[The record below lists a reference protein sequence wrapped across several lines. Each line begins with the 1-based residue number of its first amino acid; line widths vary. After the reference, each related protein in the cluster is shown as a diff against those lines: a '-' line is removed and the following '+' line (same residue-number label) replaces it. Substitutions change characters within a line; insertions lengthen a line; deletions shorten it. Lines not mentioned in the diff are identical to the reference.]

1 MPGRVPVTTRRAL
14 LLNRN
19 DAAQLVVGFRDDGW
33 WSARGTSDERFSGS
47 NARGASSRGL
57 CLWTREPRRG
67 IACAC
72 RRAARCPAGDAVRR
86 TSEPSIRESKSGK
99 ARPVT
104 CQVGAPASSLHAS
117 RIMIRVEV
125 IPPEFDLSRPVK
137 RRESAAASSSIDI
150 FTGKN
155 QRLKSRYRRVD
166 PRSIVGQRGSGDT
179 NETDFR
185 TRRMAGTQ
193 SLFSREVRVSSE
205 PRLGNAVT
213 EHRRVHV
220 RGNLYYTVASGAPRA
235 QPTPRFGHS
244 NVGSRG
250 GPRNRS
256 HDGRR
261 GAGAGGDA
269 AVARATGR
277 ARVGLGASR
286 YLQTGGA

>member
-1 MPGRVPVTTRRAL
+1 M
-14 LLNRN
+14 
-19 DAAQLVVGFRDDGW
+19 
-33 WSARGTSDERFSGS
+33 

-57 CLWTREPRRG
+57 CLWTREPRRSV
-67 IACAC
+67 ACAC

-137 RRESAAASSSIDI
+137 RRESAAASRDSIDI

-185 TRRMAGTQ
+185 IVEW
-193 SLFSREVRVSSE
+193 REHNLCFRVKFGFLPNARSWKCGYRTP
-205 PRLGNAVT
+205 PRP
-213 EHRRVHV
+213 RSDV
-220 RGNLYYTVASGAPRA
+220 RGNLCYTVASGAPRA
-235 QPTPRFGHS
+235 QPTPRFGRS

-286 YLQTGGA
+286 YPQTGGA

>member
-1 MPGRVPVTTRRAL
+1 M
-14 LLNRN
+14 
-19 DAAQLVVGFRDDGW
+19 
-33 WSARGTSDERFSGS
+33 

-57 CLWTREPRRG
+57 CLWTREPRRSV
-67 IACAC
+67 ACAC

-137 RRESAAASSSIDI
+137 RRESAAASRDSIDI

-185 TRRMAGTQ
+185 THRMAGTQ

-205 PRLGNAVT
+205 RASWKCGYRTPPRPRSWQSVL
-213 EHRRVHV
+213 
-220 RGNLYYTVASGAPRA
+220 ASGAPRA
-235 QPTPRFGHS
+235 QPTPRFGRS

>member
-1 MPGRVPVTTRRAL
+1 M
-14 LLNRN
+14 
-19 DAAQLVVGFRDDGW
+19 
-33 WSARGTSDERFSGS
+33 

-57 CLWTREPRRG
+57 CLWTREPRRSV
-67 IACAC
+67 ACAC

-137 RRESAAASSSIDI
+137 RRESAAASRDSIDI

-185 TRRMAGTQ
+185 THRMAGTQ

-205 PRLGNAVT
+205 RGSWSLGNNAVT

-220 RGNLYYTVASGAPRA
+220 RGNLC
-235 QPTPRFGHS
+235 
-244 NVGSRG
+244 
-250 GPRNRS
+250 
-256 HDGRR
+256 
-261 GAGAGGDA
+261 
-269 AVARATGR
+269 
-277 ARVGLGASR
+277 
-286 YLQTGGA
+286 

>member
-1 MPGRVPVTTRRAL
+1 M
-14 LLNRN
+14 
-19 DAAQLVVGFRDDGW
+19 
-33 WSARGTSDERFSGS
+33 

-57 CLWTREPRRG
+57 CLWTREPRRSV
-67 IACAC
+67 ACAC

-137 RRESAAASSSIDI
+137 RRESAAASSSSDI

-185 TRRMAGTQ
+185 IVEW
-193 SLFSREVRVSSE
+193 REHNLCFRVKFGFL
-205 PRLGNAVT
+205 PNARLGNAVT

-220 RGNLYYTVASGAPRA
+220 RGILCYTVASGAPRA
-235 QPTPRFGHS
+235 QPTPRFGRS

-286 YLQTGGA
+286 YPQTGGA

>member
-1 MPGRVPVTTRRAL
+1 MH
-14 LLNRN
+14 
-19 DAAQLVVGFRDDGW
+19 
-33 WSARGTSDERFSGS
+33 
-47 NARGASSRGL
+47 ARGASSRGL
-57 CLWTREPRRG
+57 CLWTREPRRSV
-67 IACAC
+67 ACAC

-104 CQVGAPASSLHAS
+104 CQVGAPANSLRAS
-117 RIMIRVEV
+117 RITIRVEV

-137 RRESAAASSSIDI
+137 RRESATRVEFDWRYFHREKSTFEISTHAGRSAINRNRRPV
-150 FTGKN
+150 GKRN
-155 QRLKSRYRRVD
+155 RFSERDAWREHRD
-166 PRSIVGQRGSGDT
+166 
-179 NETDFR
+179 
-185 TRRMAGTQ
+185 
-193 SLFSREVRVSSE
+193 LFSRGIRVSWFLPSLL
-205 PRLGNAVT
+205 RLGNAVT
-213 EHRRVHV
+213 EHRRVV
-220 RGNLYYTVASGAPRA
+220 AICITGASGAPRA
-235 QPTPRFGHS
+235 QPTPRFGRS
-244 NVGSRG
+244 SVGSRG

>member
-1 MPGRVPVTTRRAL
+1 M
-14 LLNRN
+14 
-19 DAAQLVVGFRDDGW
+19 
-33 WSARGTSDERFSGS
+33 

-57 CLWTREPRRG
+57 CLWTREPRRSV
-67 IACAC
+67 ACAC

-137 RRESAAASSSIDI
+137 RRESAAASRDSIDI

-185 TRRMAGTQ
+185 IVEWREHNLCFRVNSGFFRTR
-193 SLFSREVRVSSE
+193 V
-205 PRLGNAVT
+205 LGNAVT

-220 RGNLYYTVASGAPRA
+220 RGNLCYTVASGAPRA
-235 QPTPRFGHS
+235 QPTPRFGRS

-286 YLQTGGA
+286 YPQTGGA